1 MESSSINFTVE
12 GEPTPWKRPRFN
24 GKSKHVFE
32 DAKVKEYKK
41 KVLIA
46 FMESGGG
53 YFGVGTPLEV
63 EINFYLQVPRSY
75 SKKKVLNLITKER
88 PTKRPDNDNLYK
100 GITDGLNEI
109 SYLDDAQIVDTHIH
123 KFWSDRPRAEITI
136 REVKT

>member
-1 MESSSINFTVE
+1 MEGSSIRFTVE

-32 DAKVKEYKK
+32 DSKVKEYKK
-41 KVLIA
+41 KVIKA
-46 FMESGGG
+46 FFDSGGG
-53 YFGVGTPLEV
+53 YFEVGTPLEV
-63 EINFYLQVPRSY
+63 EIRFYLQVPRSY
-75 SKKKVLNLITKER
+75 SEKKKLNLIRKER

-100 GITDGLNEI
+100 GVTDGLNEI
-109 SYLDDAQIVDTHIH
+109 AYLDDSQIVDTHIH